1 MTDCAL
7 RGSSSGMCEEGATS
21 RACVC
26 ERGGGGRRRPCLRV
40 ARCAATPTRTR
51 ALPPPREAISVKRP
65 IHAPPWPLLM
75 QTTRRRA
82 ACSRRPASRSCSGR
96 LRRTRCS
103 PRARSRS
110 STCARPGSLRAS
122 GCRVRP
128 MCRRASPAL
137 RGCSSTFGRCARPA
151 RSHEPRRPARRAHAR
166 ALIRA
171 SVRAWQ
177 GFVEELRAS
186 HPPEAAPLLL
196 MCELGVVSLV
206 AANKLLDHG
215 YAEVS
220 VVRGGLEAWRD
231 EPLPTEADKALPEA
245 EQEEDYDTDEW
256 WRSAVGPFPEWTAAE
271 ALPMW
276 PVAGADAEPP
286 EAELDADELGL
297 LGLDELELDE
307 FGELTD
313 GAEEAPAPFGTGFAE
328 KLFAEE
334 PPPPSPLEAADRAAA
349 GLDELVADLDKAI
362 PAGSDGKPPK
372 KGKKAKAG
380 APKTSLAA
388 VAAASAAAAPPPDAP
403 AARRPSAA
411 ASYGGPS
418 RQPRGQGNKGR
429 FRGGLPPAWLVD
441 VSDVDFAGLAA
452 KDELSKLSVKEL
464 KSFLYECEASL
475 SGAKKILV
483 DRVTGVL
490 TETGQL
496 SGDGAAPAP
505 AAPPAPAPP
514 VNGAAKAPVNGAA
527 AGGAAAAEG
536 GEGEEERLSLFHTE
550 GGADPQDDFLI
561 DEVFSAM

>member
-7 RGSSSGMCEEGATS
+7 RGSSSGMCEEGATG

-196 MCELGVVSLV
+196 MCELGVVSL
-206 AANKLLDHG
+206 A
-215 YAEVS
+215 
-220 VVRGGLEAWRD
+220 RR
-231 EPLPTEADKALPEA
+231 
-245 EQEEDYDTDEW
+245 
-256 WRSAVGPFPEWTAAE
+256 R
-271 ALPMW
+271 
-276 PVAGADAEPP
+276 
-286 EAELDADELGL
+286 
-297 LGLDELELDE
+297 
-307 FGELTD
+307 
-313 GAEEAPAPFGTGFAE
+313 PA
-328 KLFAEE
+328 
-334 PPPPSPLEAADRAAA
+334 AAA
-349 GLDELVADLDKAI
+349 G
-362 PAGSDGKPPK
+362 GSPHPP
-372 KGKKAKAG
+372 
-380 APKTSLAA
+380 
-388 VAAASAAAAPPPDAP
+388 AAAPPPPHPKKTHAVGEPSRIIPHSSMTAFAP
-403 AARRPSAA
+403 ARWRLRR
-411 ASYGGPS
+411 S
-418 RQPRGQGNKGR
+418 RRTSCSTTATR
-429 FRGGLPPAWLVD
+429 R
-441 VSDVDFAGLAA
+441 
-452 KDELSKLSVKEL
+452 
-464 KSFLYECEASL
+464 
-475 SGAKKILV
+475 
-483 DRVTGVL
+483 
-490 TETGQL
+490 
-496 SGDGAAPAP
+496 
-505 AAPPAPAPP
+505 
-514 VNGAAKAPVNGAA
+514 
-527 AGGAAAAEG
+527 
-536 GEGEEERLSLFHTE
+536 
-550 GGADPQDDFLI
+550 
-561 DEVFSAM
+561 